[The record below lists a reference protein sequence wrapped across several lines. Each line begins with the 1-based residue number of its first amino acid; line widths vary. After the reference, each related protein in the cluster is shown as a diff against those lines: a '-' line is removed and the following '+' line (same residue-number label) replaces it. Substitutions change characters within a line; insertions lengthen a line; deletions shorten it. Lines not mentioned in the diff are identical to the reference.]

1 MSPKDNQSNDTVC
14 EMPIGIVNLSS
25 VRIRRKSAR
34 SMHQLLGRQIL
45 LATIVATLNL
55 CNWTHAVDAQP
66 FYAGKNI
73 TMLIST
79 SPGGATDVAGRLVM
93 RHLGK
98 YLPGQPNFIAQ
109 NMPGAGGIVAA
120 NYLTNVAK
128 PDGLTLLAV
137 NRANYLE
144 QMVGR
149 PEVKLDFR
157 RLNWVGSFNRAPMM
171 IVCRKDT
178 PHSSIDAMR
187 SAKTPA
193 RFGEGG
199 TGSISFVFS
208 SLVGE
213 ILDFKVKHV
222 TGYGSAREIDLG
234 LERGEVDCRATSD
247 ITLVRP
253 PWPTWAQAGYVSFLV
268 QQGPMKSRLLPQ
280 TVPTIYELAPVSA
293 KSTLNL
299 VDVMVAYTD
308 FDRPFATAPG
318 VPRQTVELLRQA
330 FEKMLA
336 DANFVA
342 EAKKLVDWDGASFLT
357 GADLQKRIET
367 TVSQPPEVIKRIK
380 EILKETE

>member
-1 MSPKDNQSNDTVC
+1 MTLAC
-14 EMPIGIVNLSS
+14 EMLIDIVNLSS
-25 VRIRRKSAR
+25 VIIRRKSAT
-34 SMHQLLGRQIL
+34 SMHQLLGRRIL

-120 NYLTNVAK
+120 NYLSNVAK

-144 QMVGR
+144 QMVAR

-178 PHSSIDAMR
+178 PYSSIDAMR

-208 SLVGE
+208 SLVGQ
-213 ILDFKVKHV
+213 ILDFRVKHV

-280 TVPTIYELAPVSA
+280 TVPTIYELAPASA

-299 VDVMVAYTD
+299 VDIMVAYTD

-318 VPRQTVELLRQA
+318 VPRQTVELLRQG

-342 EAKKLVDWDGASFLT
+342 EAKKLMDWDGASFLT

-367 TVSQPPEVIKRIK
+367 TVSQPPEVTKRIK
-380 EILKETE
+380 EILQETE

>member
-1 MSPKDNQSNDTVC
+1 MIPVC
-14 EMPIGIVNLSS
+14 EMLNGIVNLSS
-25 VRIRRKSAR
+25 VIIRRKSET
-34 SMHQLLGRQIL
+34 SMHQLLGRRIL

-120 NYLTNVAK
+120 NYLSNVAK

-144 QMVGR
+144 QMVAR

-178 PHSSIDAMR
+178 PYSSIDAMR

-208 SLVGE
+208 SLVGQ
-213 ILDFKVKHV
+213 ILDFRVKHV

-280 TVPTIYELAPVSA
+280 TVPTIYELAPASA

-299 VDVMVAYTD
+299 VDIMVAYTD

-318 VPRQTVELLRQA
+318 VPRQTVELLRQG

-342 EAKKLVDWDGASFLT
+342 EAKKLMDWDGASFLT

-367 TVSQPPEVIKRIK
+367 TVSQPPEVTKRIK
-380 EILKETE
+380 EILQETE

>member
-1 MSPKDNQSNDTVC
+1 MS
-14 EMPIGIVNLSS
+14 IVNQHMNFYRTS
-25 VRIRRKSAR
+25 IRPRPKINRQRSIRKV
-34 SMHQLLGRQIL
+34 LLGALVSLFCAGNPAPALEAR
-45 LATIVATLNL
+45 
-55 CNWTHAVDAQP
+55 P
-66 FYAGKNI
+66 YYAGKNI
-73 TMLIST
+73 TLLIST

-93 RHLGK
+93 RHLGR

-120 NYLTNVAK
+120 NYLSNIAK

-178 PHSSIDAMR
+178 PYFGIDALR

-234 LERGEVDCRATSD
+234 LERAKWIAVQPRTSRWCDHPGRPGHKPATSHFCYN
-247 ITLVRP
+247 R
-253 PWPTWAQAGYVSFLV
+253 
-268 QQGPMKSRLLPQ
+268 GP
-280 TVPTIYELAPVSA
+280 
-293 KSTLNL
+293 
-299 VDVMVAYTD
+299 
-308 FDRPFATAPG
+308 
-318 VPRQTVELLRQA
+318 
-330 FEKMLA
+330 
-336 DANFVA
+336 
-342 EAKKLVDWDGASFLT
+342 
-357 GADLQKRIET
+357 
-367 TVSQPPEVIKRIK
+367 
-380 EILKETE
+380 

>member
-1 MSPKDNQSNDTVC
+1 MIIVVNQHMNFYCTSIRPQPRNN
-14 EMPIGIVNLSS
+14 GRLS
-25 VRIRRKSAR
+25 IRKV
-34 SMHQLLGRQIL
+34 LLGALLSIL
-45 LATIVATLNL
+45 SVGDPAP
-55 CNWTHAVDAQP
+55 AVEAP
-66 FYAGKNI
+66 AYYAGKNI
-73 TMLIST
+73 TLLIST

-93 RHLGK
+93 RHLGR

-120 NYLTNVAK
+120 NYLSNIAK
-128 PDGLTLLAV
+128 PDGLMLLAV

-178 PHSSIDAMR
+178 PYFSIDALR
-187 SAKTPA
+187 SAKAPA

-213 ILDFKVKHV
+213 ILEFKVKHV

-268 QQGPMKSRLLPQ
+268 QQGPQKSRLLPQ
-280 TVPTIYELAPVSA
+280 TVPTMYELAPASA

-299 VDVMVAYTD
+299 MDIMVAYTD

-318 VPRQTVELLRQA
+318 VPKETVELLRQA
-330 FEKMLA
+330 FQKMLA
-336 DANFVA
+336 DAEFVA
-342 EAKKLVDWDGASFLT
+342 EAKKLVDWDGRVFSPDPICKSAS
-357 GADLQKRIET
+357 RR
-367 TVSQPPEVIKRIK
+367 P
-380 EILKETE
+380 

>member
-1 MSPKDNQSNDTVC
+1 MTFICEIFVTMVHVSAIIIRPKSQT
-14 EMPIGIVNLSS
+14 
-25 VRIRRKSAR
+25 RKDYLA
-34 SMHQLLGRQIL
+34 GRQIL
-45 LATIVATLNL
+45 LAPMFAILCSSNL
-55 CNWTHAVDAQP
+55 AQAVEAQP
-66 FYAGKNI
+66 YYAGKNI

-93 RHLGK
+93 RHLGR

-120 NYLTNVAK
+120 NYLSNIAK

-178 PHSSIDAMR
+178 PYFSVDAMR

-213 ILDFKVKHV
+213 ILNFKVKHV

-253 PWPTWAQAGYVSFLV
+253 PWPTWAHAGYVSFLV
-268 QQGPMKSRLLPQ
+268 QQGPVKSRLLPQ
-280 TVPTIYELAPVSA
+280 TVPTVYELAPASA

-299 VDVMVAYTD
+299 MDIMVAYTD

-318 VPRQTVELLRQA
+318 ATNETIDLLRQA
-330 FEKMLA
+330 FQKMLA
-336 DANFVA
+336 DAAFVA

-367 TVSQPPEVIKRIK
+367 TVSQPPEVIKQIK